1 MLVNTPPTPYNDRL
15 HCRHEGTM
23 DLILA
28 LLLMTADTAPL
39 AGTLCFDGGR
49 ECVATSG
56 TRIDVAKQDALRAYA
71 WTSED
76 GRTVVVGELQPDMGH
91 IDLALPSSP
100 GKADPRR
107 PAVRLSVRGDAGR
120 GWPADVGFT
129 LKQSKEKYWKW
140 TLPAESTKGEVTVHL
155 PAGEYRLWVEA
166 ERHRSASRQLRA
178 DENLALGQ
186 ITLDPLPSISG
197 RITRLDEERIV
208 PVAGATIALPDGTI
222 AVTANEQGAFRVEL
236 PQPIPEEIKV
246 TSPGLGMRI
255 VPLERL
261 GSENDLGE
269 IRLEAG
275 VTLRLDLDRTGEA
288 RDETIRVDLQKKGT
302 RYEHSPVTSREVRPD
317 QESIELADLSAGDYL
332 VQFEGDHELE
342 RLVVP
347 VEIGAVDVTTRVEIH
362 PWVLE
367 GTVTIGDEPLRE
379 GTVRLTPYNLGPTWE
394 ATVPT
399 DRDGRFRGTFWQT
412 GRLNALVKVSDALG
426 GLMYTESPELGSNPS
441 RWDIRFR
448 KRTIHGRVLDAETG
462 VGVGAAKL
470 KLQTE
475 GADGNR
481 GYSSV
486 QVAENGEYEIA
497 AWQDGTYD
505 LTVTS
510 EEFLSKTTSV
520 ALTDADGSRN
530 VDIALERGTGVT
542 LAVVWTS
549 GQPVAD
555 AQILEGVA
563 RDGHNAE
570 LFHKTD
576 AAGRLP
582 LRVAPG
588 QTRVLYV
595 LPREGSLAVTRV
607 SATGA
612 GDRPL
617 RVEVLPPTGT
627 LQLEL
632 RDSDGNGA
640 DGFVM
645 LRYNGE
651 WIPYPV
657 CGRMR
662 GARIAKGKRELY
674 GLPAGA
680 WEIWA
685 LAPTNVPRT
694 IPNRVPAHAPVR
706 VGVASG
712 VTKAEVTVVAVPFD

>member
-1 MLVNTPPTPYNDRL
+1 
-15 HCRHEGTM
+15 
-23 DLILA
+23 
-28 LLLMTADTAPL
+28 MTTDAAPIT
-39 AGTLCFDGGR
+39 GTLCFSGGR
-49 ECVATSG
+49 ECVATIG
-56 TRIDVAKQDALRAYA
+56 TRIAVAKQDAQRRYT

-76 GRTVVVGELQPDMGH
+76 GRTVVVGELQPDTGQ
-91 IDLALPSSP
+91 IDLALPSSR
-100 GKADPRR
+100 GETDSRR
-107 PAVRLSVRGDAGR
+107 PAVTLSVRGDAGR
-120 GWPADVGFT
+120 GWPAAVVFT
-129 LKQSKEKYWKW
+129 LKQSKEKYWEW
-140 TLPAESTKGEVTVHL
+140 TLPAGSTRGEMTIYL
-155 PAGEYRLWVEA
+155 PAGEYRLWAEA
-166 ERHRSASRQLRA
+166 ERHRPASRQFRV

-197 RITRLDEERIV
+197 RITRLDEKRIV
-208 PVAGATIALPDGTI
+208 PVAGAKIALPHGTI
-222 AVTANEQGAFRVEL
+222 AVTANEQGIFRVEL
-236 PQPIPEEIKV
+236 PEPIPEEIKV

-261 GSENDLGE
+261 GSDNDLGE

-288 RDETIRVDLQKKGT
+288 RDETIRLQLQKKGT
-302 RYEHSPVTSREVRPD
+302 RYEHSLVTSREVRPD

-332 VQFEGDHELE
+332 VLFEGDHELE

-347 VEIGAVDVTTRVEIH
+347 VEIGAANVTTRVEIH
-362 PWVLE
+362 PWVLQ
-367 GTVTIGDEPLRE
+367 GTVTIGEEPLRE
-379 GTVRLTPYNLGPTWE
+379 GTVRLTPYHLGPTWE

-399 DRDGRFRGTFWQT
+399 DRDGRFRRTLWQT
-412 GRLNALVKVSDALG
+412 GRLNALVRISDAVG
-426 GLMYTESPELGSNPS
+426 GLMYTTSPELGSDPS
-441 RWDIRFR
+441 TWDIRFR

-462 VGVGAAKL
+462 AGVGAVKL

-475 GADGNR
+475 AADGGR

-486 QVAENGEYEIA
+486 QVAETGEYEIA
-497 AWQDGTYD
+497 AWQDAVYD

-510 EEFLSKTTSV
+510 DEFLSKTTSV
-520 ALTDADGSRN
+520 ALTDADGSRK
-530 VDIALERGTGVT
+530 VDITLERGTRVT
-542 LAVVWTS
+542 LEVVWTS
-549 GQPVAD
+549 GQPVAG
-555 AQILEGVA
+555 AQVLEGVA

-570 LFHKTD
+570 LFHTTD

-595 LPREGSLAVTRV
+595 LPREGSLAVMRV
-607 SATGA
+607 SATEP
-612 GDRPL
+612 GDRPV

-632 RDSDGNGA
+632 RDSDGKGA

-662 GARIAKGKRELY
+662 GARIAEGKRELY

-685 LAPTNVPRT
+685 LAPTNVPRS

>member
-1 MLVNTPPTPYNDRL
+1 MNF
-15 HCRHEGTM
+15 
-23 DLILA
+23 ILA
-28 LLLMTADTAPL
+28 LLLMTTDAAPL
-39 AGTLCFDGGR
+39 AGTLCFAGSR
-49 ECVATSG
+49 ECVTTSG
-56 TRIDVAKQDALRAYA
+56 TAIDVAKQDAPRRYT
-71 WTSED
+71 WTSKD
-76 GRTVVVGELQPDMGH
+76 GRTVVVGELQPDLTR
-91 IDLALPSSP
+91 IDLALPPSP
-100 GKADPRR
+100 GEADPRR

-120 GWPADVGFT
+120 GWPADVVFT
-129 LKQSKEKYWKW
+129 LKQSKEKYWEW
-140 TLPAESTKGEVTVHL
+140 TLPAGSTRGEMTIYL

-166 ERHRSASRQLRA
+166 GRHRSASRQFRA
-178 DENLALGQ
+178 DGNLALGQ

-197 RITRLDEERIV
+197 RITRLEEKRIV
-208 PVAGATIALPDGTI
+208 PVAGAKIALPNGTI

-236 PQPIPEEIKV
+236 PEPIPEEIKA

-261 GSENDLGE
+261 GSDNDLGE

-288 RDETIRVDLQKKGT
+288 RDETIRLQLQKKGE
-302 RYEHSPVTSREVRPD
+302 RYENSPVTSREVRPD
-317 QESIELADLSAGDYL
+317 QDSVELADLSAGDYL
-332 VQFEGDHELE
+332 VLFEGDHELE

-367 GTVTIGDEPLRE
+367 GTVTIGEEPLHE
-379 GTVRLTPYNLGPTWE
+379 GTVRLTPYNLGPTWD

-399 DRDGRFRGTFWQT
+399 DRDGRFHGTFWQT
-412 GRLNALVKVSDALG
+412 GRLNALVEVSDALG
-426 GLMYTESPELGSNPS
+426 GLMYTDSPELGSNPS
-441 RWDIRFR
+441 RWDIHFR

-462 VGVGAAKL
+462 AGVGAVKL

-475 GADGNR
+475 TTDGGR
-481 GYSSV
+481 AYSPV
-486 QVAENGEYEIA
+486 QVAEDGEYEIA
-497 AWQDGTYD
+497 AWQDGVYD
-505 LTVTS
+505 LTATS
-510 EEFLSKTTSV
+510 DEFLSKTTSV
-520 ALTDADGSRN
+520 ALTDADGSRK
-530 VDIALERGTGVT
+530 VDIALERGTRVT
-542 LAVVWTS
+542 LEVVWTN
-549 GQPVAD
+549 GQPVAG

-570 LFHKTD
+570 LFHTTD

-607 SATGA
+607 SATEP
-612 GDRPL
+612 GDKPV

-632 RDSDGNGA
+632 RNSDGKGA
-640 DGFVM
+640 DGFIM

-651 WIPYPV
+651 WLPYPV

-662 GARIAKGKRELY
+662 GARIAEGKRELY

-685 LAPTNVPRT
+685 LAPTSVPRS
-694 IPNRVPAHAPVR
+694 IPNRAPAHAPVR

-712 VTKAEVTVVAVPFD
+712 VTKAEVAVVAVPFD